1 MDFNLSEDQQ
11 QIQSMVRD
19 FAVNEIAPVIKEF
32 DEKQEFP
39 RDIVRQLGELGML
52 GILFPSEYGGAELDY
67 VSYVLIL
74 EELAR
79 VDPSTCLTVAAHNSL
94 CSNHIFTFG
103 KEEQKKKYLTPL
115 ASGEKL
121 GAWALTEPG
130 SGSDAGGL
138 TSTAVKKGDHYIL
151 NGTKTF
157 ITNST
162 VSEIAVVLALTD
174 KEKKTRGG
182 ISSFIIDYGTPGF
195 RPGKKEDKLGC
206 RSSDTGELI
215 MEDCEVPAENLLG
228 NEGDGF
234 KAAMGVL
241 DGGRISIALMS
252 LGLAQGAFDLALDYA
267 RKREQFGQLIFNFQ
281 GNQWKFAE
289 MATEIQAARLLTLQA
304 ARMKDENKRVTTA
317 SAMAKL
323 FAGDLAVKVASEA
336 VQVLGGYGFSKE
348 YVVEKFFRDAR
359 LVTIGEGTSEIQKLV
374 IARSLMD

>member
-1 MDFNLSEDQQ
+1 
-11 QIQSMVRD
+11 MVRD

-138 TSTAVKKGDHYIL
+138 TSTAVKKGDRYIL

-174 KEKKTRGG
+174 KEKRTRGG

-234 KAAMGVL
+234 KAAMAVL
-241 DGGRISIALMS
+241 DGGRISIASMA

-267 RKREQFGQLIFNFQ
+267 RKREQFGRPIFNFQ